1 MLKQLKKDVQKIKKM
16 MYERSRTVIRRMLM
30 CACSVVSDCDPMDCS
45 FPGFSA
51 MKFSRQ
57 EHWSQLASPTP
68 GYLPNPGIHPSSLMS
83 PALTGRFFTTVP
95 PRKPIMR
102 RHIT

>member
-16 MYERSRTVIRRMLM
+16 MYERSRTVIRRMLT

-95 PRKPIMR
+95 SRKPIMR
-102 RHIT
+102 RQIT